1 MLQPKKI
8 KYRLVMRGTMK
19 NKTSRGVLLSFGE
32 YGLKALERC
41 WLKASQ
47 IEAARKVV
55 SGFTKKG
62 GKMWIRV
69 FPDKPVT
76 KKPPEVRMGGGKA
89 AVDHFVAVILPGKVI
104 FELSGV
110 SRETA
115 HRALTLASQKLPI
128 KTKFVEVLT

>member
-1 MLQPKKI
+1 MLQPKKM
-8 KYRLVMRGTMK
+8 KYRLIMRGSMK
-19 NKTSRGVLLSFGE
+19 AKAARGSSLSFGE
-32 YGLKALERC
+32 YGLKALEYC

-47 IEAARKVV
+47 IEAARKVI

-69 FPDKPVT
+69 FPDKPIS

-89 AVDHFVAVILPGKVI
+89 PVEFFAAVVAPGKII

-110 SRETA
+110 DRATAFEALIAASR
-115 HRALTLASQKLPI
+115 KLPI
-128 KTKFVEVLT
+128 KAKFVEMAF